1 METLQ
6 ISLQE
11 NTVNTLR
18 NLANKQGMS
27 VERFLSDR
35 LNRIV
40 AETSFG
46 SIDAEFRKIVQDS
59 IEANREL
66 LKKLAE

>member
-1 METLQ
+1 MVTLQ
-6 ISLQE
+6 ISLQD

-18 NLANKQGMS
+18 NLADKQGMS
-27 VERFLSDR
+27 VERFLSER

-40 AETSFG
+40 TETSST
-46 SIDAEFRKIVQDS
+46 SIDAEFRKIIQDS